1 MRIFAIKDETMPQ
14 AAILGYLIY
23 HETSKAFFI
32 ELPDGA
38 DSWDMPLLLS
48 SFADR
53 CEYSIDSN
61 WSRRFVQQRIVPQ
74 DRQNIGQILRDN
86 GLKEYDEFSLLML
99 TMGRCEQDDCY
110 LEEIPSDPLPDLLS
124 RRWKTKVKEV
134 VPLECPRL
142 LVFFINGTAK
152 VVDIQELS
160 SPALAPYLASQGR
173 FNTVEVQPDGFGIYW
188 NDQAMLPH
196 RELYTHGVT
205 IPLTLDALHHYVQN
219 RVVSASE
226 ACSILDCSRQN
237 IDDLMRRDKL
247 HPIRTDAKYKL
258 FSKAEVMQ
266 RKKD

>member
-1 MRIFAIKDETMPQ
+1 MRIFAIRDETMPKDT
-14 AAILGYLIY
+14 ILGYLIY
-23 HETSKAFFI
+23 HEPSKSFFI

-38 DSWDMPLLLS
+38 DSWEMPLLLS

-53 CEYSIDSN
+53 GEYSIDSS

-99 TMGRCEQDDCY
+99 SMGHCEQDDCY
-110 LEEIPSDPLPDLLS
+110 LEELPSDPLPDLLS
-124 RRWKTKVKEV
+124 RRWKTKVKEDF
-134 VPLECPRL
+134 PLECPHL
-142 LVFFINGTAK
+142 LVFFLNGVTK
-152 VVDIQELS
+152 VVDLQELS
-160 SPALAPYLASQGR
+160 STVLAPYLASQSR
-173 FNTVEVQPDGFGIYW
+173 FNAVEVQPDGFGVYW
-188 NDQAMLPH
+188 NDRAMLPH
-196 RELYTHGVT
+196 RVLYTHGVT
-205 IPLTLDALHHYVQN
+205 IPLTLDALHHYVQE

-226 ACSILDCSRQN
+226 ACRILDCSRQN

-258 FSKAEVMQ
+258 FSKSEVMQ